1 MLLGLGPAKVAI
13 GILRTKIAC
22 GLWVMMMMITII
34 TPIVLW
40 IIIAIVLLLLSL
52 L

>member
-22 GLWVMMMMITII
+22 GLWVMMMITII